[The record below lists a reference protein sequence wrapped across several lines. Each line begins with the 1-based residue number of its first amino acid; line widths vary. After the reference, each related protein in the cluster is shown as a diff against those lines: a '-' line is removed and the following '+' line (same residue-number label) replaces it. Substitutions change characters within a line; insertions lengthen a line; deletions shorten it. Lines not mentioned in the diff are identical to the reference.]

1 MEKPL
6 GYFGGRKSSIC
17 IMHVDPIQQSGAGD
31 MLQTACLPVGL
42 NQVFM
47 HKRYTDYVYIYNITD
62 ILS

>member
-42 NQVFM
+42 NQVFL
-47 HKRYTDYVYIYNITD
+47 HKRYTDYVYIYI
-62 ILS
+62 